1 MLLLDIIDGI
11 DKKLINDDSIDFTEN
26 KYITLKFINNYE
38 NYDNYEKHSNS
49 GCEFLNDIIGSTYIK
64 KKTEFE
70 VKCKIVDF
78 LGAGSYGRV
87 YKIKINKKYYA
98 LKINENEI
106 PINLKQRYES
116 LICVE
121 ALKKYIIEIY
131 ISGNLNTS
139 KYKYFSI
146 MEYGGQNLKSQIP
159 FETIEETKFIMRQLY
174 NIVYLCE
181 KERLYLT
188 DFKFNNI
195 VLNNKDYRLKLIDIY
210 IECKKYNPCKECRIV
225 KTYSTL
231 EMDRIKNILDNENYN
246 HTYHYI
252 PLGVGLIDLLCI
264 KSFSN
269 IISSLNSNYD
279 INLNLKQ
286 TIPLIQVSIYNY
298 EHETN
303 SLVKDEYYPV
313 YKIKKKIETKYPVVK
328 SNSFYKYLM
337 NLIQVRDEYK
347 SLITTHR
354 LHKIIHNL
362 FSAYPD
368 ERTLEPLKKSIS

>member
-1 MLLLDIIDGI
+1 MILLDIIDGI
-11 DKKLINDDSIDFTEN
+11 NKKFIYDDSIDINEN
-26 KYITLKFINNYE
+26 EYITLKFLNT
-38 NYDNYEKHSNS
+38 YDNYTNIN
-49 GCEFLNDIIGSTYIK
+49 CDFLNEHIDTSIIK
-64 KKTEFE
+64 KKAEFDI
-70 VKCKIVDF
+70 KCKIVDF
-78 LGAGSYGRV
+78 LGSGSYGKV
-87 YKIKINKKYYA
+87 YKIKINKKFYA

-116 LICVE
+116 LICIE
-121 ALKKYIIEIY
+121 ALKKYIINIY
-131 ISGNLNTS
+131 VSGELNTP

-159 FETIEETKFIMRQLY
+159 FETTEEIKFIMRQLY

-181 KERLYLT
+181 KERLFLT

-210 IECKKYNPCKECRIV
+210 IECKNYEPCKECRIV

-231 EMDRIKNILDNENYN
+231 EMDKIKNILDDENYN

-252 PLGVGLIDLLCI
+252 PLGVGLIDLLCK

-269 IISSLNSNYD
+269 IISLLNSNYD
-279 INLNLKQ
+279 INLGLKQ
-286 TIPLIQVSIYNY
+286 TIPLIQISIYNY
-298 EHETN
+298 DHETN
-303 SLVKDEYYPV
+303 SLVKNKYYPV
-313 YKIKKKIETKYPVVK
+313 YKIKKKIEMKYPMIK
-328 SNSFYKYLM
+328 SSSFYKYLM

-347 SLITTHR
+347 SVMTSHK

-362 FSAYPD
+362 FSVYPN
-368 ERTLEPLKKSIS
+368 ERTLETLKKYLS

>member
-11 DKKLINDDSIDFTEN
+11 DNKLIYDDSVDFSEN

-38 NYDNYEKHSNS
+38 NHTNVNCD
-49 GCEFLNDIIGSTYIK
+49 FIINVLGSTSIK

-78 LGAGSYGRV
+78 LGAGSYGKV
-87 YKIKINKKYYA
+87 YKIKVNKKYYA

-106 PINLKQRYES
+106 PLNLKQRYES
-116 LICVE
+116 LVSVE
-121 ALKKYIIEIY
+121 VLKKYIIEIY

-210 IECKKYNPCKECRIV
+210 IECKNYNPCKECRIV

-231 EMDRIKNILDNENYN
+231 EMDRMKNILDDEKYN

-252 PLGVGLIDLLCI
+252 PLGVGLIDLLCT

-269 IISSLNSNYD
+269 VISSLNSNYD
-279 INLNLKQ
+279 INLSLKQ
-286 TIPLIQVSIYNY
+286 TIPLIQVAIYNY

-303 SLVKDEYYPV
+303 SLVKEEYYPV

-347 SLITTHR
+347 SLITSHK

-362 FSAYPD
+362 FSAYPE
-368 ERTLEPLKKSIS
+368 ERTLEPLKKYIS